1 MAQTAVLLTAHG
13 RVQGVGF
20 RYSTYQFAVRHHIYG
35 FSRNNTDGTVTIL
48 AQGSTGMVNAFIE
61 AIKKSPN
68 SWAHVTQLEQTKQTI
83 QPLKKFDIY

>member
-1 MAQTAVLLTAHG
+1 MAQKAVLLIAHG

-20 RYSTYQFAVRHHIYG
+20 RYSTYQLAVRHHIYG
-35 FSRNNTDGTVTIL
+35 FARNNADGTVTIL
-48 AQGSTGMVNAFIE
+48 AQGSTGMVNTFIE

-68 SWAHVTQLEQTKQTI
+68 SWAHVTQLEQTKQAI